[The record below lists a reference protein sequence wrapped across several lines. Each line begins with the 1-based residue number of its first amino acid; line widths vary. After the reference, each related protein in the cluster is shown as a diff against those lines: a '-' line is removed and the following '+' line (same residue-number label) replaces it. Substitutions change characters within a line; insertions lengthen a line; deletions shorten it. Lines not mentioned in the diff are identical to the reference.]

1 MMKIIGT
8 ILFMAAVGAIIGSL
22 TNRLAITMLFRPHH
36 AKYIGKWKVPFT
48 PGLIPKRRDELAEQ
62 LGRTVAH
69 YLLTPELLR
78 EKILTNENA
87 EKMAQFLTKKGRTY
101 IFDSEATLNEWL
113 ERANATH
120 VIPEVEQKI
129 EQWIDDKVIDVERR
143 LTNDT
148 IEGVVPERFLE
159 EIDDRIPMWSEAL
172 LTRGEQF
179 VQSEEGYE
187 AIQAMLNEF
196 LASKGTFGQMAQMLF
211 GDSDTIVR
219 KFQKEALKFLRAENT
234 SHLLEDFLSN
244 EWYRMKHRR
253 VEEVLG
259 DFPWGDVRTSLK
271 QYAVRTLNLE
281 ERLDVPLRAY
291 WPTGGDWY
299 EHTVVPQVVDYA
311 FVEAEKQFGRVIESF
326 DIEGTVKDQVNSFSL
341 DMLERLVID
350 IANKELKMITWF
362 GGLLGGTIGVVQGII
377 VILTT

>member
-78 EKILTNENA
+78 EKILTSENA
-87 EKMAQFLTKKGRTY
+87 EKMAQFLTKKGRAY

-113 ERANATH
+113 ERANATR

-143 LTNDT
+143 LTSDT
-148 IEGVVPERFLE
+148 IEGVVPERFLV

-172 LTRGEQF
+172 LMRGEQF

-211 GDSDTIVR
+211 GDSDTLVR

-259 DFPWGDVRTSLK
+259 DFPWRDVRTSLK
-271 QYAVRTLNLE
+271 QYAIRTLNLE

-299 EHTVVPQVVDYA
+299 EHTLVPQIVDYA

-362 GGLLGGTIGVVQGII
+362 GGLLGGLIGVVQGII

>member
-78 EKILTNENA
+78 EKILTDANA

-148 IEGVVPERFLE
+148 IEGVVPERFLLE
-159 EIDDRIPMWSEAL
+159 VDERIPMWSEAL

-211 GDSDTIVR
+211 GDSDTLVR

-362 GGLLGGTIGVVQGII
+362 GGLLGGTIGIVQGII

>member
-113 ERANATH
+113 ERANATRI
-120 VIPEVEQKI
+120 IPEVEQKI

>member
-78 EKILTNENA
+78 EKILTDANA
-87 EKMAQFLTKKGRTY
+87 EKMAQFLTEKGRAY

-113 ERANATH
+113 QRANATR

-129 EQWIDDKVIDVERR
+129 EQWIDMKVIDVEHR

-148 IEGVVPERFLE
+148 IEGVVPERFLLE
-159 EIDDRIPMWSEAL
+159 VDERIPMWSEAL

-211 GDSDTIVR
+211 GDSDTLVR

-271 QYAVRTLNLE
+271 QYAIRALNLE

-299 EHTVVPQVVDYA
+299 EHTIVPQVVDYA
-311 FVEAEKQFGRVIESF
+311 FVEAEKQFSRVIESF

-362 GGLLGGTIGVVQGII
+362 GGLLGGTIGIVQGII

>member
-78 EKILTNENA
+78 EKILTSENA

-113 ERANATH
+113 ERANATR

-148 IEGVVPERFLE
+148 IEGVVPERFLV

-299 EHTVVPQVVDYA
+299 EHTIVPQVVDYA

>member
-78 EKILTNENA
+78 EKILTDANA
-87 EKMAQFLTKKGRTY
+87 EKMAQFLTEKGRTY

-113 ERANATH
+113 ERANATRA
-120 VIPEVEQKI
+120 IPEVEQKI
-129 EQWIDDKVIDVERR
+129 EQWIDMKVIDVERR

-148 IEGVVPERFLE
+148 IQGVVPERFLG
-159 EIDDRIPMWSEAL
+159 EIDERIPMWSEAL
-172 LTRGEQF
+172 LSRGEQF

-211 GDSDTIVR
+211 GDSDTLVR

-259 DFPWGDVRTSLK
+259 DFPWRDVRTSLK
-271 QYAVRTLNLE
+271 QYAIHTLNLE

-299 EHTVVPQVVDYA
+299 ENTIVPQVVDYA
-311 FVEAEKQFGRVIESF
+311 FVEAEKQFSRVIESF

>member
-78 EKILTNENA
+78 EKILTSENA

-113 ERANATH
+113 ERANATR

-148 IEGVVPERFLE
+148 IEGVVPERFLV

-259 DFPWGDVRTSLK
+259 DFPWGDVRISLK

-299 EHTVVPQVVDYA
+299 EHTIVPQVVDYS